1 MLQPRAPPDAAPRA
15 ARRRDMMVAIAWEVH
30 RRLEALAEGGAHGLE
45 RGLAG
50 MAAVVE
56 QRRGLQARARG
67 ARPARLLSDLCL
79 LAANAL

>member
-1 MLQPRAPPDAAPRA
+1 
-15 ARRRDMMVAIAWEVH
+15 MMVATAWEVH

-56 QRRGLQARARG
+56 QRRRLQARAPG
-67 ARPARLLSDLCL
+67 PTHVGVE
-79 LAANAL
+79 